1 MILDKLIQKLEKEK
15 KKLYYHEM
23 YSKINRSGIEGI
35 RLFQE
40 HHVWI
45 VFDYFQLLKRLQRE
59 FTSIKLPWRPF
70 GNTSLRRFIN
80 EIVLEE
86 ESDIYEDGKTFGSHL
101 ELYIRG
107 MEQTGANVIPIKRF
121 LQKITT
127 ISLYSISNQPNLI
140 YKTIVECGGPIECAK
155 HVSFTLN
162 TAMCGNL
169 SEVVGLFTFGRENII
184 PCMFSSLLPSITKMT
199 TYISIFK
206 YYLERHIELDG
217 GTHGPLAI
225 KMVEKVLENGGN
237 INDIEKSAVMSLNY
251 RKELWNSI
259 SKKIDKIDRTNIAKL

>member
-1 MILDKLIQKLEKEK
+1 MILETLIQKLENEK
-15 KKLYYHEM
+15 KKLYSHEI
-23 YSKINRSGIEGI
+23 YSKINGVGIEGI

-59 FTSIKLPWRPF
+59 FTSIELPWKPF
-70 GNTSLRRFIN
+70 GDTSLRRFIN

-107 MEQTGANVIPIKRF
+107 MEQTGANVIPIKNF
-121 LQKITT
+121 LTKITE
-127 ISLYSISNQPNLI
+127 ISLQPISKQPNII
-140 YKTIVECGGPIECAK
+140 YKTIIECGGSIECAK
-155 HVSFTLN
+155 HVYFTSKIAL
-162 TAMCGNL
+162 CGNL

-184 PCMFSSLLPSITKMT
+184 PGMFSSLLPSITKIAKE
-199 TYISIFK
+199 ISIFK

-217 GTHGPLAI
+217 DTHGPLAL
-225 KMVEKVLENGGN
+225 KMVKKVLENGGN
-237 INDIEKSAVMSLNY
+237 IYDVEKSAFFSLNY

-259 SKKIDKIDRTNIAKL
+259 SKKIDKMKMAKL